1 MIDIAGL
8 LISAIVAVA
17 CPECSAAHARA
28 LNNDVAAT
36 APRANG
42 NSAPSAPVL
51 ATRWG
56 AVATGNGAMGVA
68 EMFASREAAE
78 RKAMQDCRESAPSGG
93 ADCAVKVAYFNQ
105 CAAIAWGDEGNI
117 WARGPDLAETEAE
130 AFSSCSS
137 KTTNCVLLYSSCSY
151 PARVG

>member
-78 RKAMQDCRESAPSGG
+78 RKAMQDCRESAPASE
-93 ADCAVKVAYFNQ
+93 ADCSVMVTYFNQ
-105 CAAIAWGDEGNI
+105 CAAVAWGGGRSI
-117 WARGPDLAETEAE
+117 WTRGPDLAETEAD
-130 AFSSCSS
+130 AFSRCSS
-137 KTTNCVLLYSSCSY
+137 RATNCELLYSSCSY
-151 PARVG
+151 AERVG